1 MFLKPFLQEINH
13 PLCLEKKVR
22 FSVWREDLNH
32 PLISG
37 NKYWKLKY
45 NLEKAKELG
54 KPSLLTFGGAHSN
67 HIYAFAA
74 AGKAF
79 GFETIGVIRGDEC
92 RELSSTLKFATECGM
107 KIYQVSREQYRKK
120 TDASFLTELS
130 EKFGDPFIIPEG
142 GSNELAVKGCSEM
155 IENLQF
161 SPDFLCSPVG
171 TGGTLAGMIRGKKGK
186 SKILGFSALKGGSFL
201 KKDIENLLGEDV
213 FANWEII
220 DQYHFGG
227 YARFT
232 PDLISFINDFKK
244 QFSIP
249 LEPIYT
255 AKMIWGILDML
266 SKDFFPENSE
276 IIAIHTGGL
285 QGLKGFEEMGV
296 TFSYQE

>member
-1 MFLKPFLQEINH
+1 MYSKPFLQEINH
-13 PLCLEKKVR
+13 PLCLEKNVR
-22 FSVWREDLNH
+22 FAVWREDLNH
-32 PLISG
+32 PFISG

-54 KPSLLTFGGAHSN
+54 KSSLLTFSGARSN

-79 GFETIGVIRGDEC
+79 GFETIGVVRGDEC
-92 RELSSTLKFATECGM
+92 RELSPTLKFATECGM
-107 KIYQVSREQYRKK
+107 KIYQVSREQYRNK
-120 TDASFLTELS
+120 TDGSFLAELS

-161 SPDFLCSPVG
+161 SPDFLCSAVG
-171 TGGTLAGMIRGKKGK
+171 TGGTLAGMIRGKKGN
-186 SKILGFSALKGGSFL
+186 SQILGFSALKGGGFL
-201 KKDIENLLGEDV
+201 KKDIENLLGDEV
-213 FANWEII
+213 LTNWEII

-227 YARFT
+227 YAKCT
-232 PDLISFINDFKK
+232 PELVSFINDFKE

-255 AKMIWGILDML
+255 AKMIWGILDL
-266 SKDFFPENSE
+266 ISKDFFPANSE

-285 QGLKGFEEMGV
+285 QGLKGFEEKGV
-296 TFSYQE
+296 TFS

>member
-1 MFLKPFLQEINH
+1 VTLKPFLQEINH
-13 PLCLEKKVR
+13 PLCQEKNVR

-37 NKYWKLKY
+37 NKFWKLKY

-54 KPSLLTFGGAHSN
+54 KSSLLTFGGAHSN

-92 RELSSTLKFATECGM
+92 RELSPTLKFATECGM
-107 KIYQVSREQYRKK
+107 KIYQVSREQYRNKAE
-120 TDASFLTELS
+120 ASFWAELS
-130 EKFGDPFIIPEG
+130 EKFEDPFIIPEG
-142 GSNELAVKGCSEM
+142 GSNEFAVKGCSEM
-155 IENLQF
+155 IQSLPF

-171 TGGTLAGMIRGKKGK
+171 TGGTLAGIIRGKKGQ

-201 KKDIENLLGEDV
+201 RNDILNLLGNEV
-213 FANWEII
+213 FSNWEII

-227 YARFT
+227 YAKCT
-232 PDLISFINDFKK
+232 PELVSFINEFKK

-255 AKMIWGILDML
+255 GKMIWGILDML

-296 TFSYQE
+296 TFS